1 MIDRLLK
8 QASKEEPKAQ
18 AALERAAAR
27 ALELGR
33 QTGTPVL
40 ILQGDAIMDIASE
53 PPRLWKKIDPS
64 PSSEPGQ

>member
-1 MIDRLLK
+1 MIDRVLHNEK
-8 QASKEEPKAQ
+8 IAGET

-40 ILQGDAIMDIASE
+40 ILQGDNIMDIASE
-53 PPRLWKKIDPS
+53 PPRLWKKIDQS
-64 PSSEPGQ
+64 PSSESGQ